1 MLLFFTTWHSINIKK
16 IQYVRS
22 HLPSLIPSMA
32 TDLFSAVSASYY
44 NLCDCMDIA
53 KIAFDYFYR
62 KNRNFTK
69 AVQISRKGQHLGHIW
84 NNLVTL
90 KSMKKRTSL
99 IFNRKRHLT
108 SLAKVV
114 TICPFFSIC
123 YYSIVVSYFFF
134 RNSGNSVKTIANPP
148 KN

>member
-1 MLLFFTTWHSINIKK
+1 
-16 IQYVRS
+16 
-22 HLPSLIPSMA
+22 MA

-90 KSMKKRTSL
+90 KSMKKSYELHSFLTEAPSNVAGESSHNL
-99 IFNRKRHLT
+99 SVFFNLLLLHCCI
-108 SLAKVV
+108 VF
-114 TICPFFSIC
+114 FFSK
-123 YYSIVVSYFFF
+123 F
-134 RNSGNSVKTIANPP
+134 R
-148 KN
+148 